1 MMMTLDRLDALE
13 TRIRDLVKLV
23 QDLRQKNVSLEEEV
37 KTVRQRLVSE
47 EELTRRWERE
57 RSDIQSRIDQVISDI
72 DVLECIDEPEEVSP

>member
-1 MMMTLDRLDALE
+1 
-13 TRIRDLVKLV
+13 VKLV

-57 RSDIQSRIDQVISDI
+57 RSDTQSRIDQVISDI